1 MKRISV
7 APASEFEKRS
17 RLFNAFERAFPVRFA
32 GGHPADGPA
41 CDGAI
46 FLGVKPDDGDALPFL
61 AMNAAAGDRRESR
74 WIEFLDVPEVDRR
87 LRGRRLVDR
96 QLGGLGSCP
105 GGPQVQVLALS
116 DGQPVWARHRSG
128 TGGWAA
134 SLPGELGAHETLR
147 DRLRETSFF
156 SLLPMVQFLREV
168 TRGLALEPP
177 PLRAAFLFDDPN
189 LHGRS
194 YGHMRFPELAAHA
207 QEHGYHV
214 SCATIPLDG
223 WWVNPRAAEI
233 FRRHQAR
240 LSLCMHGN
248 NHTYHELA
256 APGSLDASLALVS
269 QALRRV
275 WRLERTSGCSV
286 DRIMVA
292 PHCVCGQTTM
302 RAMGL
307 LGQEAICIS
316 RPYPW
321 LEHAPSDDPL
331 AQWGIGDVVEG
342 LPVIPRWPLA
352 WSDDDIV
359 FRSYLDQPLVLYGHH
374 DDLAPGLNVLAA
386 RAEMVNSLGEVTWCR
401 LREISRTNLLKRSE
415 GSTLHVRLVSRRVRV
430 EVPAGVDIIRL
441 DGPFQWDAEE
451 IRADGG
457 TVLVDRAIEL
467 SPEVSRV
474 GAVVEISVH
483 PRDAR
488 DPANIPSPRF
498 SVRPWIRRAL
508 TESRDRVRPWSSRL
522 VH

>member
-1 MKRISV
+1 MFPRWTG
-7 APASEFEKRS
+7 
-17 RLFNAFERAFPVRFA
+17 AF
-32 GGHPADGPA
+32 
-41 CDGAI
+41 
-46 FLGVKPDDGDALPFL
+46 GDAAWPTVSLRVRNP
-61 AMNAAAGDRRESR
+61 AQAGPD
-74 WIEFLDVPEVDRR
+74 
-87 LRGRRLVDR
+87 
-96 QLGGLGSCP
+96 
-105 GGPQVQVLALS
+105 VQVLALS
-116 DGQPVWARHRSG
+116 DGRPVWVRSRSG
-128 TGGWAA
+128 IGRRAA
-134 SLPGELGAHETLR
+134 SRLEELGPQEVLR
-147 DRLRETSFF
+147 DRFREKSFF
-156 SLLPMVQFLREV
+156 SLLPAIQFLREV
-168 TRGLALEPP
+168 TRDAAFEPP

-189 LHGRS
+189 LHWPS
-194 YGHMRFPELAAHA
+194 YGHIRFRELAAHA
-207 QEHGYHV
+207 EEHGYHV
-214 SCATIPLDG
+214 SCGTIPLDG
-223 WWVNPRAAEI
+223 WLVDPRAAEI
-233 FRRHQAR
+233 FRGHEAR

-248 NHTYHELA
+248 NHTHHELGV
-256 APGSLDASLALVS
+256 PRSLEDSLAVVS

-275 WRLERTSGCSV
+275 ERLETRSGCEV

-292 PHCVCGQTTM
+292 PHCVCGQAAM

-342 LPVIPRWPLA
+342 LPVISRWPLA

-359 FRSYLDQPLVLYGHH
+359 LRSYLDQPLVLYGHH

-386 RAEMVNSLGEVTWCR
+386 RAELVNSLGEVTWCR

-430 EVPAGVDIIRL
+430 EVPAGVDTIRL

-457 TVLVDRAIEL
+457 TVLVDRVIEL

-474 GAVVEISVH
+474 GAAVEIAVH

-488 DPANIPSPRF
+488 DPAKIPSPQF

-508 TESRDRVRPWSSRL
+508 TESRDRVRPWSSRPMHKPL
-522 VH
+522 DPSRRAR